1 MFLQR
6 FIQSSTYKLCTTEN
20 NLNLEKSLLEI
31 LEYDEEDNEKIL
43 NRLNSFTKEEL
54 ISSKL
59 PKAAVNKFLTLR
71 SQKGS
76 FTDISEL
83 LYIEG
88 VGFKQAKAICSA
100 ALNEGK
106 IETIQRK
113 QLPLDT
119 LLSRKRLIRPTFQSE
134 VIF

>member
-1 MFLQR
+1 MSEVTLKVFLVIMFLLYFPGFDGTSNVLAGKLFGIPVKGTHAHA
-6 FIQSSTYKLCTTEN
+6 FIT
-20 NLNLEKSLLEI
+20 
-31 LEYDEEDNEKIL
+31 
-43 NRLNSFTKEEL
+43 
-54 ISSKL
+54 
-59 PKAAVNKFLTLR
+59 
-71 SQKGS
+71 S